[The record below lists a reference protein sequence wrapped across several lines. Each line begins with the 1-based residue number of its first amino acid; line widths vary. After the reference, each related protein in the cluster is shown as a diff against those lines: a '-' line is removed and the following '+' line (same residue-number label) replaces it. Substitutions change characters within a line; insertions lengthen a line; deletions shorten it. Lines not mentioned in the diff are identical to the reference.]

1 MGFDGVRDSGSNPLY
16 VGGQTEYVPNYGGG
30 LRGGGGSTYETSYWE
45 IQRGDAGWWRRRNR
59 SHELWTGAAADR
71 HNSREHPPAVPDAR
85 VRTRTLVQEW
95 AGAVRD
101 TVLHP
106 EDRCIRETRDVTTR
120 FFQSVLLGLV
130 GLLAAGCTGNSG
142 DPGMATEPDIRMKSI
157 CVGRYT
163 IDIPAQ
169 LRRLQKPVVSGGDA
183 TFYFGHDENFTK
195 VDATVINID
204 GEDAFEAAVLARE
217 AELKQMQNFATD
229 GSMFVSR
236 QGISPAVELISSYA
250 SADSTEAIRLE
261 VHALTG
267 NAHVVLAETSYSSDT
282 QAGIQSKLVSR
293 LSAVRGSN
301 PSSTAFCIGDAAFDL
316 GSDYE
321 EAEITYAGSLEGV
334 PVKLQFDINTFEQ
347 APDQPA
353 LVERGEA
360 NLEGLGIRPE
370 KLRAGPRPLA
380 GDAGDE
386 WLGAFTANGQRMHGF
401 YAETRTRN
409 PSRNSPKI
417 LVSLSTGDEEA
428 APGTPEMRD
437 KVAIALWDRI
447 LASLTK
453 GRD

>member
-1 MGFDGVRDSGSNPLY
+1 MLELSASEGSGCALQAQRLPTACSIRSTVAQDGGIRRIRR
-16 VGGQTEYVPNYGGG
+16 
-30 LRGGGGSTYETSYWE
+30 LRTYAF
-45 IQRGDAGWWRRRNR
+45 RLA
-59 SHELWTGAAADR
+59 
-71 HNSREHPPAVPDAR
+71 HP
-85 VRTRTLVQEW
+85 
-95 AGAVRD
+95 
-101 TVLHP
+101 VL
-106 EDRCIRETRDVTTR
+106 IALFV
-120 FFQSVLLGLV
+120 
-130 GLLAAGCTGNSG
+130 AGCQADGD
-142 DPGMATEPDIRMKSI
+142 DPGMTTEPDIRMQSI

-169 LRRLQKPVVSGGDA
+169 LRRLQKPMDSGGDA

-195 VDATVINID
+195 IDATVINID

-261 VHALTG
+261 LHALTA
-267 NAHVVLAETSYSSDT
+267 NAHVVLAETSYSTDT

-293 LSAVRGSN
+293 LSAVRVSDQSG
-301 PSSTAFCIGDAAFDL
+301 TAFCIGDAAFDL

-347 APDQPA
+347 ARDQPA

-401 YAETRTRN
+401 YAETRTRTPN
-409 PSRNSPKI
+409 RNSPKI

-428 APGTPEMRD
+428 ASGTTEMRD
-437 KVAIALWDRI
+437 EVAIELWDRI
-447 LASLTK
+447 LASLRK
-453 GRD
+453 GRDGCPSS